1 MDLLQNGAEDLVTKN
16 MEEAEVL
23 NPFFTSLGG
32 GGWGG
37 WGLFF
42 RNPGSVGPVGKS
54 RVRESYP
61 RWRKTK
67 SGNT

>member
-16 MEEAEVL
+16 MEKAEVL
-23 NPFFTSLGG
+23 NPFFTSLE
-32 GGWGG
+32 
-37 WGLFF
+37 GLFF